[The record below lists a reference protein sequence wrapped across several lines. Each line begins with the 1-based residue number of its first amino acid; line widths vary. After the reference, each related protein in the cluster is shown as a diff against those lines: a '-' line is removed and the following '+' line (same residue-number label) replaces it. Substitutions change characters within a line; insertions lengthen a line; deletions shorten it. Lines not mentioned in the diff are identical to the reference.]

1 MTNDKRLVEGYDFE
15 YNTLARTLKMNL
27 VLGEEAI
34 RLVLQT
40 SASEI
45 TTPEELR
52 LQVLELL
59 ERGIYNN
66 LPRGV
71 QAGPDSKRWNNVE

>member
-1 MTNDKRLVEGYDFE
+1 MTTDKRIVEGYDLE

-27 VLGEEAI
+27 VLDEEAI

-40 SASEI
+40 SGTEL
-45 TTPEELR
+45 TTPEELGF
-52 LQVLELL
+52 QVLELL
-59 ERGIYNN
+59 ERGICNN

-71 QAGPDSKRWNNVE
+71 QAGPNGKRWNNVK

>member
-15 YNTLARTLKMNL
+15 YNTLAKTLKMNL
-27 VLGEEAI
+27 VLDEEAI

-45 TTPEELR
+45 TTPEELK

-66 LPRGV
+66 LPRGI
-71 QAGPDSKRWNNVE
+71 QSGPAGKRWNNVE